1 MTNKIHED
9 KPSGRFENDH
19 NMLIIN
25 IIHTADWLEHKI
37 LKVLTKYEL
46 THVQFNI
53 LRNLETSRSRVLSIN
68 EIKSGILFSKSDV
81 SRIIDRLVRKGLI
94 TRDLCKENRRKMDIQ
109 INKAGLDLLKII
121 KPEIKR
127 ELDNFYANK
136 ITDKEA
142 KVASKVLE
150 KIRQ

>member
-1 MTNKIHED
+1 
-9 KPSGRFENDH
+9 
-19 NMLIIN
+19 
-25 IIHTADWLEHKI
+25 
-37 LKVLTKYEL
+37 
-46 THVQFNI
+46 
-53 LRNLETSRSRVLSIN
+53 
-68 EIKSGILFSKSDV
+68 
-81 SRIIDRLVRKGLI
+81 
-94 TRDLCKENRRKMDIQ
+94 MDIQ